1 MFATLSG
8 RIHPPGG
15 CLEIKCL
22 FEPAERPQTTKR
34 FLEPRQNR
42 TRWPGR
48 RSSTPGVTTLREIQ
62 TIRTSPPFPRA
73 SYVRKGF
80 NFSRATRK
88 VTVLGLAMVFFSLNF
103 YCNDLEL
110 TIALIQSNVEPGDV
124 PLIGARETTP
134 VVAAVSQRETVVT
147 AH

>member
-1 MFATLSG
+1 MVVSTLPEAVSKSSVCLSPQSALKQPKDFLSLA
-8 RIHPPGG
+8 RI
-15 CLEIKCL
+15 
-22 FEPAERPQTTKR
+22 ERVGQDAA
-34 FLEPRQNR
+34 RQ
-42 TRWPGR
+42 P
-48 RSSTPGVTTLREIQ
+48 SGVTTLREIQ
-62 TIRTSPPFPRA
+62 TMRTSPPFPRA

>member
-1 MFATLSG
+1 
-8 RIHPPGG
+8 
-15 CLEIKCL
+15 
-22 FEPAERPQTTKR
+22 
-34 FLEPRQNR
+34 
-42 TRWPGR
+42 
-48 RSSTPGVTTLREIQ
+48 
-62 TIRTSPPFPRA
+62 
-73 SYVRKGF
+73 
-80 NFSRATRK
+80 
-88 VTVLGLAMVFFSLNF
+88 MVFFSLNF